1 MKLASWK
8 ILSLAFLNWDSQQGR
23 DLAMSG
29 CIKQKFQLGQS
40 CSYIIRKVWYHQI
53 WIQNNLGF
61 MVLILMYRL
70 TCSCMFGLI
79 FWVARSRGGH
89 VADGDLIGEHRIMR
103 HSLELNHL
111 VTRFTKTSVTGKS
124 FSEALILELLT
135 HNMRLFIEFP
145 EKYKFRTCCVQI
157 LFWMSKQ
164 KDIFCTQHFFGNSL
178 NNLIMW
184 VNWCKNEGFWK
195 RFICIYV

>member
-1 MKLASWK
+1 MNQNVICTLGPTPWN
-8 ILSLAFLNWDSQQGR
+8 LSCFEFKFDDIPDFGKLNWDSEQCR

-29 CIKQKFQLGQS
+29 CIKQKSQLGQS
-40 CSYIIRKVWYHQI
+40 YSYIIRNVWYHQI

-111 VTRFTKTSVTGKS
+111 VTKFTKASIT
-124 FSEALILELLT
+124 I
-135 HNMRLFIEFP
+135 
-145 EKYKFRTCCVQI
+145 
-157 LFWMSKQ
+157 
-164 KDIFCTQHFFGNSL
+164 HFL
-178 NNLIMW
+178 PLP
-184 VNWCKNEGFWK
+184 
-195 RFICIYV
+195 